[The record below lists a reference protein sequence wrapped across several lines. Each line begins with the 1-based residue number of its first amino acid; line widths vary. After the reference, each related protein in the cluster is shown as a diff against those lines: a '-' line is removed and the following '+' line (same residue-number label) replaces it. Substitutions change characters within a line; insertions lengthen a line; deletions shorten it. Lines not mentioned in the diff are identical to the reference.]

1 MNSVTELFPSPS
13 ESFWTS
19 LRYFAVSRV
28 VVAALLLLLVAF
40 GDAAPV
46 VGPAVDG
53 EDFLRIAAAYEVLGL
68 LYLAGVHVIRK
79 GFHAQ
84 LCVHV
89 ITDLTLLVPLMHASG
104 GARSG
109 VGVLLVAAVAAA
121 SILSTR
127 RVAMFFAAAATM
139 MVLLRALMDAFEGG
153 SIDSGGFLLAA
164 TTGIACFATA
174 GLINLLATRLSA
186 QEALVRQRGRE
197 LHRQLAVT
205 QRVIADLPQ
214 GVVVLDEHG
223 RVQAMNRSAQA
234 LFGVGAPW
242 PTLEPLLAGRIRV
255 AGEQANE
262 AGETVDLAGTT
273 GALPHRVSVRYL
285 LPADAVG
292 SETVLVIEDLR
303 QVEER
308 AQQLKLASMGRL
320 SASISHEIRNPLS
333 AIRHANGLIAEQVQ
347 TSALTRLAR
356 IVEDNSVRIDR
367 IIEAVLSIA
376 RRAPAAREPV
386 DVEGFLAQLLPE
398 FTASTGTDPRRIE
411 VSVDS
416 DEPLAF
422 DPTQL
427 RQVVINLLSNAL
439 RYASAAPGAV
449 RMQWRRAPDDRLELR
464 IADDGPG
471 LPPEMI
477 EHAFEPFFTTDS
489 RGTGLGL
496 YLARDLCVSNGAA
509 LVYEPTTGGD
519 RRCGTF
525 VVRPAAA
532 AAAR

>member
-1 MNSVTELFPSPS
+1 MNPVAELFPSPS

-28 VVAALLLLLVAF
+28 VVAAMLLLLVAF
-40 GDAAPV
+40 GDAVPL
-46 VGPAVDG
+46 VGPAIDT
-53 EDFLRIAAAYEVLGL
+53 EDFLRIATAYLVLGL
-68 LYLAGVHVIRK
+68 LYLTGVTMVRR

-104 GARSG
+104 GARGG

-139 MVLLRALMDAFEGG
+139 MVLLRALMDALAGG
-153 SIDSGGFLLAA
+153 SIDSGGFLSAA
-164 TTGIACFATA
+164 TTGVACFATA
-174 GLINLLATRLSA
+174 GLINLLATRLAA
-186 QEALVRQRGRE
+186 QEALARQRGRE

-223 RVQAMNRSAQA
+223 CVQAMNRSAQA
-234 LFGVGAPW
+234 LFGASAPW
-242 PTLEPLLAGRIRV
+242 PALEPLLAGRTGA
-255 AGEQANE
+255 AGEVPDE
-262 AGETVDLAGTT
+262 AREAIDLAGAS
-273 GALPHRVSVRYL
+273 GGPAHRVSVRYL
-285 LPADAVG
+285 LPEAAVG
-292 SETVLVIEDLR
+292 SETVLVVEDLR
-303 QVEER
+303 QVEVR

-320 SASISHEIRNPLS
+320 SASIAHEIRNPLS

-347 TSALTRLAR
+347 TPTLTRLAR

-386 DVEGFLAQLLPE
+386 DIGDFLAHLVPE
-398 FTASTGTDPRRIE
+398 FIASSGTEPNRIE

-416 DEPLAF
+416 DAPLAF
-422 DPTQL
+422 DPIQL
-427 RQVVINLLSNAL
+427 RQVMINLLSNAL

-449 RMQWRRAPDDRLELR
+449 LVQWHRSPDDRLELR

-471 LPPEMI
+471 LQPEMI

-496 YLARDLCVSNGAA
+496 YLARDLCVSNGAVLA
-509 LVYEPTTGGD
+509 YEPTAGGD
-519 RRCGTF
+519 RRRGAF
-525 VVRPAAA
+525 VVRPVQ